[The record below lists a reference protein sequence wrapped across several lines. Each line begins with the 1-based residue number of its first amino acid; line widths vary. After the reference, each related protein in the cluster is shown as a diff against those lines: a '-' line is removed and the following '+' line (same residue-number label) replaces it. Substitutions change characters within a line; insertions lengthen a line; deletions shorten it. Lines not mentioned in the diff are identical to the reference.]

1 MKQIPECFATTPIV
15 YAVGK
20 NYQILVPV
28 NCETLMWVEVGEKN
42 FYDHVNG
49 ILRSNCTT
57 HRMTVPMERLD
68 AAGKYKI
75 CYRIVK
81 ERKPYYSE
89 VSDVFEYESRFYP
102 VKEEGARFFHIADAH
117 NQVDKPVAAAK
128 AFGEIDFLILNGD
141 LPDHS
146 GDIKN
151 FTTIHKIA
159 AEITNGEKPV
169 VFSRGNHDMRGIYAE
184 NIAEHTP
191 TDNGKSYYTF
201 RLGSIWGMVL
211 DCGEDKPDD
220 HVEYGHTICCED
232 FRKQQ
237 TAFIE
242 TIIEK
247 SKKEYKAEGIITKM
261 VILHDP
267 FTEYT
272 SNRVSKSDLDTYIQW
287 AKLMREYIK
296 PDVMICGHV
305 HHAYISDIGG
315 ELDKLGQACPV
326 VVGSAPGTSKFSFE
340 GKLHV
345 KGVYIGNGF
354 KLQDGNI
361 LVDFVG
367 SDGLTYKSE
376 NIEKLNKKERL
387 NEKV

>member
-28 NCETLMWVEVGEKN
+28 TCETLMWVEVGEKN
-42 FYDHVNG
+42 FYDDVNG

-68 AAGKYKI
+68 AVGKYKI

-81 ERKPYYSE
+81 ARKPYYSE
-89 VSDVFEYESRFYP
+89 VSDVFEYESSFYP

-117 NQVDKPVAAAK
+117 NDVDKPVAAAK

-151 FTTIHKIA
+151 FTTIHRIA

-211 DCGEDKPDD
+211 DCGEDKYDS
-220 HVEYGHTICCED
+220 HVEYAHTICCED
-232 FRKQQ
+232 FRKRELN
-237 TAFIE
+237 FIKKV
-242 TIIEK
+242 IENAR
-247 SKKEYKAEGIITKM
+247 KEYEADGIKQKII
-261 VILHDP
+261 VAHDP
-267 FTEYT
+267 FTEYLPHQT
-272 SNRVSKSDLDTYIQW
+272 SDEDMITYKEW
-287 AKLMREYIK
+287 AKLLREYIK

-305 HHAYISDIGG
+305 HQAYITNIGD
-315 ELDKLGQACPV
+315 ELDNIGQPCPV
-326 VVGSAPGTSKFSFE
+326 VVGSAPGTRISLAPRGVWKENVYVGVGFE
-340 GKLHV
+340 FKNDNLSV
-345 KGVYIGNGF
+345 DFIGN
-354 KLQDGNI
+354 DGN
-361 LVDFVG
+361 
-367 SDGLTYKSE
+367 TYRNNLIS
-376 NIEKLNKKERL
+376 I
-387 NEKV
+387 

>member
-28 NCETLMWVEVGEKN
+28 ACETLMWVKVGEKN
-42 FYDHVNG
+42 FYDDVNG

-57 HRMTVPMERLD
+57 HRMTVPMERLN

-89 VSDVFEYESRFYP
+89 VSDVFEYESSFYP
-102 VKEEGARFFHIADAH
+102 VKEDGARFFHIADAH
-117 NQVDKPVAAAK
+117 NEVHKPVAAAK

-151 FTTIHKIA
+151 FTTIHRIA

-232 FRKQQ
+232 FRKRELK
-237 TAFIE
+237 FIKKV
-242 TIIEK
+242 IEN
-247 SKKEYKAEGIITKM
+247 SRKEYEAEGVKQKIIVT
-261 VILHDP
+261 HDP
-267 FTEYT
+267 FTEYLPHQT
-272 SNRVSKSDLDTYIQW
+272 SKEDMITYKEW
-287 AKLMREYIK
+287 AKLLREYVK

-305 HHAYISDIGG
+305 HQAYITNIGD
-315 ELDKLGQACPV
+315 ELDKIGQPCPV
-326 VVGSAPGTSKFSFE
+326 VVGSAPGTRISLAPRGVWEMNVYVGVGFE
-340 GKLHV
+340 V
-345 KGVYIGNGF
+345 KNNNLSVDFIGN
-354 KLQDGNI
+354 DGKNYKK
-361 LVDFVG
+361 DFISIWV
-367 SDGLTYKSE
+367 
-376 NIEKLNKKERL
+376 
-387 NEKV
+387 

>member
-15 YAVGK
+15 YTVGK

-28 NCETLMWVEVGEKN
+28 NFETLMWVEVANEN
-42 FYDHVNG
+42 FYDDVNG

-57 HRMTVPMERLD
+57 HRMTVPMEKLD

-89 VSDVFEYESRFYP
+89 VSDVFEYESSFYP
-102 VKEEGARFFHIADAH
+102 VKEDGARFFHIADAH

-151 FTTIHKIA
+151 FTTIHRIA

-211 DCGEDKPDD
+211 DCGEDKYDY
-220 HVEYGHTICCED
+220 HIEYAHTICCED
-232 FRKQQ
+232 FRKRELK
-237 TAFIE
+237 FIKK
-242 TIIEK
+242 IIEN
-247 SKKEYKAEGIITKM
+247 SRKEYEAEGVKQKIIVT
-261 VILHDP
+261 HDP
-267 FTEYT
+267 FTEYLPHQT
-272 SNRVSKSDLDTYIQW
+272 SDEDMITYKEW
-287 AKLMREYIK
+287 AKLLREYVK

-305 HHAYISDIGG
+305 HQAYITNVGD
-315 ELDKLGQACPV
+315 ELDRLGQACPV
-326 VVGSAPGTSKFSFE
+326 VVGSAPGRTANPRVLGIRE
-340 GKLHV
+340 
-345 KGVYIGNGF
+345 
-354 KLQDGNI
+354 
-361 LVDFVG
+361 
-367 SDGLTYKSE
+367 E
-376 NIEKLNKKERL
+376 NIYISTGFEIVPNGYSVTFWGSNTVKYKQETISC
-387 NEKV
+387 